1 VGRIGHILLAA
12 AALLSAAPAAAR
24 QPLCGDRAELID
36 HLRDRYGESRRA
48 VGLRNSDGVVEI
60 LASAKISVWTILV
73 TKPSGRACAIVAG
86 QAWQE
91 MDWTSL
97 DPEA

>member
-1 VGRIGHILLAA
+1 VGRIGHILLAAA

-36 HLRDRYGESRRA
+36 HLRDRYG
-48 VGLRNSDGVVEI
+48 VVEI
-60 LASAKISVWTILV
+60 LASAEISAWTILV
-73 TKPSGRACAIVAG
+73 IKPSGRACAIVAG